1 MCKLVYYFITY
12 LVAVE
17 SEVTAV
23 EQSALPISEIER
35 ATDFAIVPTIIPSFE
50 ASVVTLIQVDTE
62 PLSTYGSHC

>member
-1 MCKLVYYFITY
+1 MY

-17 SEVTAV
+17 SEVNAV

-35 ATDFAIVPTIIPSFE
+35 ATDFAIVSTIIPSFE

-62 PLSTYGSHC
+62 PTSTYGSQC